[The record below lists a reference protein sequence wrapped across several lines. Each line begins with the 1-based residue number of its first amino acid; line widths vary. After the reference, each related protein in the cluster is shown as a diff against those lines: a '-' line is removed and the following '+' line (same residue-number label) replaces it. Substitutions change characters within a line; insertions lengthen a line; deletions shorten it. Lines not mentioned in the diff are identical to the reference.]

1 MFEKHRDLKS
11 RYKKAENRQ
20 FRGDLHYGKREKK
33 EKFMRVFANVPENMM
48 GDEVISVVDDKP
60 FTWNTAMI
68 EIKNDSESGKKIL
81 KMMGKAGII

>member
-1 MFEKHRDLKS
+1 MTCTTESEK
-11 RYKKAENRQ
+11 
-20 FRGDLHYGKREKK
+20 KK
-33 EKFMRVFANVPENMM
+33 EKFMRVFANVPENMR

-68 EIKNDSESGKKIL
+68 EIKNDSELGKKIL

>member
-1 MFEKHRDLKS
+1 MIGTTESER
-11 RYKKAENRQ
+11 
-20 FRGDLHYGKREKK
+20 KK
-33 EKFMRVFANVPENMM
+33 EKFMRVFANVPENMR

-68 EIKNDSESGKKIL
+68 EIKNDSELGKKIL